1 MFGNSIKKIQKKKM
15 FERKIEQNV
24 QKKER
29 NARVND
35 KNNKGITRRQAESV
49 LYFTYLFLLN
59 SRVFCYKFF
68 FVFSFPFQKQ
78 HKHAL
83 TQHVYPNYFC
93 KCVVAVSCRYGYFMF
108 VWLVSA
114 SFDIFK
120 INSTCMRTV
129 QLFSFCVHVFFQTN
143 IKYI

>member
-1 MFGNSIKKIQKKKM
+1 MLSDRCLKINAYTAILMFGNSIKKIQKKKM

-68 FVFSFPFQKQ
+68 FVPFFSISKTAQ
-78 HKHAL
+78 
-83 TQHVYPNYFC
+83 T
-93 KCVVAVSCRYGYFMF
+93 
-108 VWLVSA
+108 
-114 SFDIFK
+114 
-120 INSTCMRTV
+120 RTHTTRLSK
-129 QLFSFCVHVFFQTN
+129 LFL
-143 IKYI
+143 